1 MSGTTLFL
9 LGAIAITNISL
20 LVYLLS
26 DRNKKSKAQDIDN
39 SSVDTAKEPPA
50 EQVVKETAEMQHESS
65 RVGRSTFNIDDLE
78 AMIEQRINEK
88 VDERVN
94 RLVEEKLGDVRLK
107 DVEFANE
114 EDKPTD
120 EEISADVFV
129 PKPRMKDARMSKE
142 QEDASFDDIRIED
155 VDSDMISAPSANGA
169 SMDEIEKSINDA
181 ANPYVSPEDK
191 IEAGKVLE
199 PLLDTNLI
207 ELFTNDAEIFEAIKD
222 CITQNFKDQVLK
234 SRNNNRPA
242 NSAKNSSPAPEPA
255 VIIKRQTE
263 VYIAPKLEDFNPADL
278 IP

>member
-9 LGAIAITNISL
+9 LGAIAISNISL

-26 DRNKKSKAQDIDN
+26 DRNKKSKAQDTDN
-39 SSVDTAKEPPA
+39 SSVDAAKEPPT
-50 EQVVKETAEMQHESS
+50 EQDVKETAEMRPGSS

-78 AMIEQRINEK
+78 AMIEQCINEK

-120 EEISADVFV
+120 EELSSDIFV

-181 ANPYVSPEDK
+181 TNPDVSPEDK

-242 NSAKNSSPAPEPA
+242 HSAKDSSPAPEPA

>member
-9 LGAIAITNISL
+9 LGAIAISNISL

-26 DRNKKSKAQDIDN
+26 DRNKKSKAQDADN
-39 SSVDTAKEPPA
+39 SSVDAAKEPPA
-50 EQVVKETAEMQHESS
+50 EQDVKETAEMRHGSS

-107 DVEFANE
+107 DVEFAYE

-181 ANPYVSPEDK
+181 ANPDISPEDK

-222 CITQNFKDQVLK
+222 CITQNFKDQVLQSGNK
-234 SRNNNRPA
+234 KRPV
-242 NSAKNSSPAPEPA
+242 KDSSPTPEPA

>member
-26 DRNKKSKAQDIDN
+26 DRNKKSKAQDTDN

-120 EEISADVFV
+120 EELSSDVFV

-181 ANPYVSPEDK
+181 ANPDVSPEDK

-222 CITQNFKDQVLK
+222 CITQNFKDQVLQSGNK
-234 SRNNNRPA
+234 KRPA
-242 NSAKNSSPAPEPA
+242 KDSFPATEPA